1 MSIKKEKRLKS
12 AVSIEIL
19 FKEGNPVF
27 VYPIRAVINWTEPR
41 DTAPWKVGFSVSK
54 RLYKKAVDRNR
65 IKRIMREAFR
75 QHAEMLHATSVEG
88 KQLHIMLIY
97 IGKEIHEFDQVAH
110 AVKRLLKKM
119 ITL

>member
-12 AVSIEIL
+12 TVSIEIL
-19 FKEGNPVF
+19 FKEGKPVF
-27 VYPIRAVINWTEPR
+27 VYPIRAVMHWTEPR
-41 DTAPWKVGFSVSK
+41 DSTPWKIGFSVSK

-75 QHAEMLHATSVEG
+75 QHKEMLDSISTEG

-97 IGKEIHEFDQVAH
+97 IGKEIHEFDQVAQS
-110 AVKRLLKKM
+110 VKRLLKKIIM
-119 ITL
+119 S

>member
-12 AVSIEIL
+12 TVSIEIL

-41 DTAPWKVGFSVSK
+41 DTAPLKVGFSVSK

-75 QHAEMLHATSVEG
+75 QHAELLDSLSTEG

-110 AVKRLLKKM
+110 AVKRLLKKIM
-119 ITL
+119 PS